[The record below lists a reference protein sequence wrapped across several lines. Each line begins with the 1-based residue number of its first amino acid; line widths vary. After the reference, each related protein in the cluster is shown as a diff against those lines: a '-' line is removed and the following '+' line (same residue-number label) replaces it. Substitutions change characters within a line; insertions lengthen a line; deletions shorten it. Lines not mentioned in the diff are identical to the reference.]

1 MLDKSRIN
9 ADNTQ
14 INADNIR
21 VNPRTNPRES
31 AIFKYYLKMRRPI
44 KKRAVIDP
52 DVKYSDV
59 LVAKF
64 INKIMEAGKKS
75 IARKIVYSALELAE
89 KQTKKPALEV
99 FKKAMDNVSPA
110 VELRSKR
117 VGGANY
123 QVPVEVRTERR
134 TALAIRWIVDSA
146 RSQKGKPMAEKLAG
160 EFANAFNNT
169 GGAIKKKQDVQRMA
183 EANKAF
189 AHFSW

>member
-1 MLDKSRIN
+1 
-9 ADNTQ
+9 
-14 INADNIR
+14 
-21 VNPRTNPRES
+21 
-31 AIFKYYLKMRRPI
+31 MRRPI

-134 TALAIRWIVDSA
+134 TALAIRWLVDSA

-160 EFANAFNNT
+160 EFVNAFNNT